1 MIKNLL
7 ILERSSS
14 QVEFKKTDS
23 GDYILEGIFSIM
35 GKKNKNNR
43 IYDEAEFIPHVM
55 ELAEKCKGKKILGEL
70 DHPKQFEVSL
80 KNVSHVIEEITYDKA
95 SKEVRGRIKL
105 LDTDAGK
112 QAKAK
117 ELTDFSTDEQ
127 KSAGLNSC
135 TDEEM
140 KIFDE
145 LNKSYFDK
153 FNFPYILAVKGRNK
167 KEILENFKSRLG
179 NSLEDE
185 KKVALMQINQI
196 ALIRIKGIYDK

>member
-1 MIKNLL
+1 MIYPHDLANENKSEFFKVFDELYEHSPWVIEKSFENIKNDSKFND
-7 ILERSSS
+7 LE
-14 QVEFKKTDS
+14 EF
-23 GDYILEGIFSIM
+23 
-35 GKKNKNNR
+35 
-43 IYDEAEFIPHVM
+43 H
-55 ELAEKCKGKKILGEL
+55 KILSSTVLIEGKDL
-70 DHPKQFEVSL
+70 QMSLIKAHPML
-80 KNVSHVIEEITYDKA
+80 A
-95 SKEVRGRIKL
+95 
-105 LDTDAGK
+105 
-112 QAKAK
+112 AKHAANN

>member
-1 MIKNLL
+1 MIYPHDLANENKSEFFKVFDELYEHSPWVIEKSFENIKNDSKFND
-7 ILERSSS
+7 LE
-14 QVEFKKTDS
+14 EF
-23 GDYILEGIFSIM
+23 
-35 GKKNKNNR
+35 
-43 IYDEAEFIPHVM
+43 H
-55 ELAEKCKGKKILGEL
+55 KILSSTVLIEGNDL
-70 DHPKQFEVSL
+70 QMSLIKAHPML
-80 KNVSHVIEEITYDKA
+80 
-95 SKEVRGRIKL
+95 
-105 LDTDAGK
+105 AGK
-112 QAKAK
+112 QAANN

>member
-1 MIKNLL
+1 MIYPHDLANENKSKFFKVFDELYEHSPWVIEKSFENIKNDSKFND
-7 ILERSSS
+7 LE
-14 QVEFKKTDS
+14 EF
-23 GDYILEGIFSIM
+23 
-35 GKKNKNNR
+35 
-43 IYDEAEFIPHVM
+43 H
-55 ELAEKCKGKKILGEL
+55 KILSSTVFKENADL
-70 DHPKQFEVSL
+70 QMSLIKAHPML
-80 KNVSHVIEEITYDKA
+80 
-95 SKEVRGRIKL
+95 
-105 LDTDAGK
+105 AGK